1 MTGFGRGE
9 HATTALIARVELTS
23 INRKQAEV
31 LVQMPR
37 IYSELEAE
45 IRKLALEKISRG
57 RLTINIQLE
66 PATEAESELQID
78 TAKVIA
84 LQAEIQRL
92 NELPDQNLDLKL
104 TSNDILRL
112 PNVLTTTDNNADID
126 TAKTAI
132 LPALTAGLESL
143 MTMRAS
149 EGSHLKKDT
158 LDRLSILE
166 NEAKLI
172 ETHAPRV
179 LQRYRENLH
188 KRLAESGLELDLTD
202 ERLLKEMGFTFYE
215 RGKHCGVK
223 PIAAEGDT
231 KIRKAH
237 RFATLGIEA
246 EHAAFLERVEPVI
259 EDQQKEDRVAGEK
272 EKQGDAERALH
283 AEGKGASERNS
294 QNADNEIYVN
304 NGSNTDLNRDFSS
317 QQDPNVDPSTEDAF
331 LREMEERRAKHEE
344 RARTREQSKKPK
356 RRSR

>member
-1 MTGFGRGE
+1 MYSMTGFGRGE

-202 ERLLKEMGFTFYE
+202 ERLLKEIGLF
-215 RGKHCGVK
+215 
-223 PIAAEGDT
+223 AEKCDISEELTRLASHFLKFREYLDVAGDQPVGRSLDFLCQELNREFNT
-231 KIRKAH
+231 IGSKANDATLAQHVVNAKTELEKIREQ
-237 RFATLGIEA
+237 IQN
-246 EHAAFLERVEPVI
+246 VE
-259 EDQQKEDRVAGEK
+259 
-272 EKQGDAERALH
+272 
-283 AEGKGASERNS
+283 
-294 QNADNEIYVN
+294 
-304 NGSNTDLNRDFSS
+304 
-317 QQDPNVDPSTEDAF
+317 
-331 LREMEERRAKHEE
+331 
-344 RARTREQSKKPK
+344 
-356 RRSR
+356 

>member
-202 ERLLKEMGFTFYE
+202 ERLLKEIGLFAEKCDISEELTRLASHFLKFREYLD
-215 RGKHCGVK
+215 
-223 PIAAEGDT
+223 AASDQPVGRSLDFLCQELNREFNTIGSKANDAT
-231 KIRKAH
+231 LAQHVVNAKTELEKIREQ
-237 RFATLGIEA
+237 IQN
-246 EHAAFLERVEPVI
+246 VE
-259 EDQQKEDRVAGEK
+259 
-272 EKQGDAERALH
+272 
-283 AEGKGASERNS
+283 
-294 QNADNEIYVN
+294 
-304 NGSNTDLNRDFSS
+304 
-317 QQDPNVDPSTEDAF
+317 
-331 LREMEERRAKHEE
+331 
-344 RARTREQSKKPK
+344 
-356 RRSR
+356 